1 MFGVRCHVSGV
12 TRHKG
17 NHVLNS
23 ARNTALVTSHVS
35 KLKNENAAPSQSYS
49 TKFYVESTGHCAAR
63 LKCDSVL
70 FRIQT
75 CSYRLPLQARVNFN
89 FMSFSVADLAL
100 TLK

>member
-1 MFGVRCHVSGV
+1 MFGVTCQVSGV
-12 TRHKG
+12 TRHRG

-35 KLKNENAAPSQSYS
+35 KSKMLLLRKVILQRFTLK
-49 TKFYVESTGHCAAR
+49 VHCAAR

-75 CSYRLPLQARVNFN
+75 CSYKLPLQARVNFN